1 MEHPYGEDDFART
14 AMKRKHNT
22 YNHFNGGTFYEA
34 VADSALRLK
43 RENIQLKEEKK
54 ELENIRSSL
63 GEYHTRVGKYCAEA

>member
-54 ELENIRSSL
+54 DLEEKMERLQDANRYRYMIS
-63 GEYHTRVGKYCAEA
+63 

>member
-54 ELENIRSSL
+54 ELEEKIERLQDANRYRYMIS
-63 GEYHTRVGKYCAEA
+63 